1 MADLGRRME
10 RNEKYLYFI
19 IVKGYRAGRLC
30 YCKEGLYEESKSAS
44 GKFLK
49 VKILDLVDNF
59 IELDELQ
66 PLKKQEAEFLYAL
79 DYDKERLK
87 AFMEREGLEHA
98 LKLAVNSEVLVEV
111 RGEWCQGIIRYIG
124 EIKLKTCPEPIEAAI
139 FGIELQGKDKG
150 KGTHDGSY
158 GSVRCF
164 NCARNSGV
172 FVPFT
177 KVRLRNPKPP
187 GSPGPSESPKP
198 LESLKHQ
205 TPVETVDVGDR
216 VTFFMNDDPGRS
228 GMVMAIE
235 EECGVKMVLISPDL
249 NEKNDSAEAI
259 RIPLGAVIREEL
271 LSAAGPTSMAH
282 SDMKSSSVDPARDV
296 SAAEYLSLNTVVEV
310 ELSHGKKV
318 YGTVRWIGE
327 LPGMEGIR
335 VGLELEEPGA
345 GVSDGMLNGRRYFVC
360 SAKRGLFVK
369 LDSCR
374 PDSRF
379 QDPRN
384 GEGTLSSRLSNKHTE
399 RNGMLDTAVQGT
411 VAPLSSEQ
419 VLQRL
424 VGRMKGIQGHCNS
437 CYMDSALFSLFSC
450 SSVLDSLLYMSTH
463 RQDEPVQTT
472 LLQLIVNPLRSKG
485 FVPSENVMRLR
496 RLLQD
501 GGHSDHTFTTEEKD
515 PEEFLTLVMHQILQL
530 DPLLRLQ
537 SAGGKVQENYCYQIF
552 LDQKHSLVLP
562 TVQQLLEH
570 SLHCAELTLAEV
582 PSCLILQMPRYGKN
596 FKMFD
601 KIIPS
606 LELDI
611 SDLLSENP
619 RECVLCGQLAV
630 MECNACFTDPTFG
643 RTGFKQFCAACSD
656 KVHQHPSRRSHQ
668 PSRLVL
674 PDGFPPAGGQVGPPR
689 EKLQL
694 FAVLCIETSHY
705 VSFVRH
711 GPGPGDWLFFDSMAD
726 REGDQDGYNIPQVLR
741 CPEVERYLKM
751 SPSELATQSPREME
765 GVAKRLFCDA
775 YMYLYQSPRMSLY
788 R

>member
-19 IVKGYRAGRLC
+19 IVEGSRAGRLC
-30 YCKEGLYEESKSAS
+30 YCKEDLFEESKSAS
-44 GKFLK
+44 GKFLQ
-49 VKILDLVDNF
+49 VRLLGL
-59 IELDELQ
+59 IEHSVRLNDVRRLIKE
-66 PLKKQEAEFLYAL
+66 EAELLFAL
-79 DYDKERLK
+79 DYDHERLK
-87 AFMEREGLEHA
+87 AFVEREGLDHA
-98 LKLAVNSEVLVEV
+98 LKLTVDSEVLVEV
-111 RGEWCQGIIRYIG
+111 RGEWRQGIIRYIG
-124 EIKLKTCPEPIEAAI
+124 EIKHKIYSEPIEAAV
-139 FGIELQGKDKG
+139 FGIELQGEDKG
-150 KGTHDGSY
+150 KGTHDGWYY
-158 GSVRCF
+158 GVKRF
-164 NCARNSGV
+164 DCARNCGV

-177 KVRLRNPKPP
+177 KVRLLNPKPS
-187 GSPGPSESPKP
+187 GSPGPSGSPKP

-205 TPVETVDVGDR
+205 APVETVDVGDR

-228 GMVMAIE
+228 GMVMAIVE
-235 EECGVKMVLISPDL
+235 ERGKKMVVISPDL

-259 RIPLGAVIREEL
+259 RIPLDSVIREEL
-271 LSAAGPTSMAH
+271 LSAGPSSAAH
-282 SDMKSSSVDPARDV
+282 PDMTGSSVDPVRDV
-296 SAAEYLSLNTVVEV
+296 LGPEYLSLDTMVEV
-310 ELSHGKKV
+310 ELSQGKKV
-318 YGTVRWIGE
+318 YGTVRWIGQ
-327 LPGMEGIR
+327 LPGLEGTR
-335 VGLELEEPGA
+335 VGLELEEPGL
-345 GVSDGMLNGRRYFVC
+345 GFNDGSLHGRRYFAC

-379 QDPRN
+379 QDPGNR
-384 GEGTLSSRLSNKHTE
+384 EGTLSSRLSKKHTE

-419 VLQRL
+419 VVPRL

-450 SSVLDSLLYMSTH
+450 SSVLDSLLYKSTH
-463 RQDEPVQTT
+463 RQDEAVQTT
-472 LLQLIVNPLRSKG
+472 LLELIVNPLRSKG

-515 PEEFLTLVMHQILQL
+515 PEEFLTLVMHQILHL

-537 SAGGKVQENYCYQIF
+537 SEGGKVQENYCYQIF

-619 RECVLCGQLAV
+619 RECMLCGQLAEV
-630 MECNACFTDPTFG
+630 ECNACFTDPTFG
-643 RTGFKQFCAACSD
+643 RTGFKQFCAHCCE
-656 KVHQHPSRRSHQ
+656 KVHQHPSRRLHK

-674 PDGFPPAGGQVGPPR
+674 PDGFPLTGGQVGPPR

-711 GPGPGDWLFFDSMAD
+711 GPRPGDWLFFDSMAD
-726 REGDQDGYNIPQVLR
+726 REGDQDGYNIPQVLQ

-751 SPSELATQSPREME
+751 SPAELATQSPREME